1 MFAESKI
8 KPFEN
13 GERKFL
19 RVLNVDG
26 LSFEGEF
33 LKVEKMFNG
42 QMLWLKTFSEEEVGL
57 YFDVIRDIKFQEK

>member
-42 QMLWLKTFSEEEVGL
+42 QMLWLKTFSGEEVGL